1 MASNEEE
8 QNYATNFPDNSYK
21 ELSNAIENFTDNS
34 EDFAIVEDFD
44 KIEKGKMYVVKDKE
58 AKMFYGVY
66 VRKHSGDKLTYL
78 IVFEKS
84 TDPGSKWE
92 VTEHSAVELGNKS
105 SNVTEPLVTIE
116 EEELHKDYI
125 FYSIPGMSGG
135 KRKRRSKSKKTNKRK
150 TKRRRST
157 RRRR

>member
-1 MASNEEE
+1 MAN
-8 QNYATNFPDNSYK
+8 NYDMLLDAVES
-21 ELSNAIENFTDNS
+21 FTDNS

-44 KIEKGKMYVVKDKE
+44 KITIGKMYVVKDKE
-58 AKMFYGVY
+58 EDTFYGVL
-66 VRKHSGDKLTYL
+66 VKEHSEDQLTYVIML
-78 IVFEKS
+78 EKS
-84 TDPGSKWE
+84 TGLESVWE
-92 VTEHSAVELGNKS
+92 VTNVNSAVELGNGS
-105 SNVTEPLVTIE
+105 TNVSYPENTIT

-135 KRKRRSKSKKTNKRK
+135 KRNRRRKSKKTNKRK